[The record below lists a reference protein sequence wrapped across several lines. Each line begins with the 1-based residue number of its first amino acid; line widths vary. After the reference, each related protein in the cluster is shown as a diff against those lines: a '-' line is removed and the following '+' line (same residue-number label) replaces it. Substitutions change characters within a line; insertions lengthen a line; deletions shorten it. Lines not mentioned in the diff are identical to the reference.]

1 MDKSDAMKEPSRRNC
16 LKGITAWPVMAL
28 TGGAG
33 FLGNES
39 GLLAEE
45 GNGALPL
52 VTPAA
57 PNKKIVAIQ
66 IGARSFV
73 DEGVDKCLDTLREK
87 GGVNTVMATVF
98 TYGRGL
104 AGRQSPGQPL
114 PDHGVQEYDTIH
126 GGSYTKVHPEF
137 YSKSVIQEVR
147 APDLGEFDILAD
159 VIPKAR
165 ARGMQTYALFEEAY
179 NPRLMPNF
187 EKIAEVD
194 INGKTGG
201 STCFNNPEAR
211 DFLSAL
217 VTDWVYSNDLDGLM
231 WESERQGPLNNTI
244 GAHFG
249 RFTGNAFINCF
260 CPFCVKKGAE
270 RGIDVPRAR
279 EGYLA
284 LQNWVKATLG
294 QPADYRDNFVMLWR
308 LLLEYPEILAWEKF
322 WFQSQEEVYALLYS
336 TVKKINPKVQVGWH
350 IMHLV
355 TMSPFFR
362 AEQDFSRLAKSA
374 DFIKPCTYNNCGG
387 PRFAQYIRNVQSTV
401 YRDSTPDEVLEIH
414 YKRLGLEG
422 EASLD
427 KLPTAGLS
435 ANSVASETRRAIKQV
450 AGAKPIYPG
459 IDIDIPT
466 ALTEK
471 RTQPADVK
479 AAVIAAF
486 KAGAPGVVLSRK
498 YAEMKLT
505 NLAGSGE
512 ALREL
517 GLA

>member
-1 MDKSDAMKEPSRRNC
+1 MDDSDRKKGTSRRKF
-16 LKGITAWPVMAL
+16 LKGIAAMPVIAL
-28 TGGAG
+28 AGANG
-33 FLGNES
+33 FVGSDES
-39 GLLAEE
+39 GSREHAETFS
-45 GNGALPL
+45 A
-52 VTPAA
+52 TPAA
-57 PNKKIVAIQ
+57 APEKKFVAIQ

-104 AGRQSPGQPL
+104 AGRQTPGQPL
-114 PDHGVQEYDTIH
+114 PDHGGREYDTIH

-137 YSKSVIQEVR
+137 YAKSVIKDVR
-147 APDLGEFDILAD
+147 APDLGEFDILGD
-159 VIPKAR
+159 VIPKAK

-194 INGKTGG
+194 INGKVGG
-201 STCFNNPEAR
+201 STCLNNPEAR
-211 DFLSAL
+211 NFLTAL
-217 VTDWVYSNDLDGLM
+217 VEDWISSNDLDGLM

-249 RFTGNAFINCF
+249 RGVGNASINCF
-260 CPFCVKKGAE
+260 CPYCTKKGTE
-270 RGIDVPRAR
+270 RGIDVARAR

-284 LQNWVKATLG
+284 LGRWVKSSIA
-294 QPADYRDNFVMLWR
+294 QPPDYHDNLVSYWA
-308 LLLEYPEILAWEKF
+308 LLLEYPEIMAWEKF
-322 WFQSQEEVYALLYS
+322 WFHSQEEVYALLYGAA
-336 TVKKINPKVQVGWH
+336 KKIKPGIQVGWH

-355 TMSPFFR
+355 TMSPFYR
-362 AEQDFSRLAKSA
+362 AEQDFSRLARYA

-401 YRDSTPDEVLEIH
+401 FRDSTPDEVLDLH
-414 YKRLGLEG
+414 YKVLGLQG
-422 EASLD
+422 EATLD
-427 KLPTAGLS
+427 KLPTMGLS
-435 ANSVASETRRAIKQV
+435 ANSVASETQRAVKLV
-450 AGAKPIYPG
+450 NGAKPIYPG

-479 AAVIAAF
+479 QAVLAAF

-505 NLAGSGE
+505 NLAGARE

-517 GLA
+517 GFA